1 MIEQPAAKWFASLS
15 VQNKTIVLSRLVFG
29 FSLIIRDITT
39 SPSDASTIRRLQGV
53 GEMTHVIMSYLVAL
67 NSANDK
73 RFADEEL
80 IELLFEMGDPYG
92 LHDAFTQAWR
102 HASSMALPSEH

>member
-1 MIEQPAAKWFASLS
+1 MTEQPDAKWFASLS

-39 SPSDASTIRRLQGV
+39 SPSDAATIRRLHGV
-53 GEMTHVIMSYLVAL
+53 GEMTHVITSYLVAL
-67 NSANDK
+67 NSGDDK
-73 RFADEEL
+73 RFPDEEL
-80 IELLFEMGDPYG
+80 IELLFEAGEPYG
-92 LHDAFTQAWR
+92 LDEAFTQAWR